1 MPRFLTACLFVF
13 AAVAL
18 TAQGTAKTQPPSADG
33 GTLVYFGTYTN
44 TKGKNSKGIYMSRLN
59 LETGM
64 LSPPQ
69 LAVETVD
76 PSFLTVD
83 PMGRFLYAVNEIDT
97 YRGQPTGAVSAFAI
111 DRKSG
116 LLKPLNEQP
125 TEGPGPAHL
134 TIDREGKN
142 VLVANY
148 GGGSVVV
155 LPVAR
160 DGTLKSGSSSVQ
172 HKGHSINQQRQSSP
186 HAHSITVDPQN
197 RFAYVADLGLDWIV
211 IYQFD
216 ERKGLLK
223 LNDPPNVKV
232 TPGAGP
238 RHFSVHPSG
247 RFGYVI
253 NELNVTVTAF
263 TIDKTNG
270 GLTELQTVSALPPK
284 QTPGKDVSGAELIV
298 HPSGRFLYTSVRGDN
313 SIAVYTIDQNTGK
326 LTYVENTPTHGYTPR
341 GFGIDPEGKY
351 LLVGNQQSDNV
362 VAFRIDPQNGQ
373 LTLTGAEI
381 NVPVPVSVAFVK

>member
-1 MPRFLTACLFVF
+1 MARFLIAGLIVVV
-13 AAVAL
+13 AAGAA
-18 TAQGTAKTQPPSADG
+18 TAQGSRQTQPPSG
-33 GTLVYFGTYTN
+33 NELLVYFGTYTN

-59 LETGM
+59 LDTGM
-64 LSPPQ
+64 LSPAE

-83 PMGRFLYAVNEIDT
+83 PTGRFLYAVNEIET
-97 YRGQPTGAVSAFAI
+97 YRDQPTGAVSAFGI

-116 LLKPLNEQP
+116 FLKPLNEQP
-125 TEGPGPAHL
+125 TEGSGPAHL
-134 TIDREGKN
+134 TIDRDGKN

-148 GGGSVVV
+148 GGGSVTV
-155 LPVAR
+155 LPVAK
-160 DGTLKSGSSSVQ
+160 DGTLKSPSISVQ
-172 HKGHSINQQRQSSP
+172 HKGHSVNQERQASP
-186 HAHSITVDPQN
+186 HAHSVTLDPQN

-216 ERKGLLK
+216 ERKGLLQ
-223 LNDPPNVKV
+223 LNQPPNVKV
-232 TPGAGP
+232 APGSGP

-263 TIDKTNG
+263 TIDQSNG

-284 QTPGKDVSGAELIV
+284 QTPTQAMSGGELAV
-298 HPSGRFLYTSVRGDN
+298 HPSGRFLYASVRGDN

-341 GFGIDPEGKY
+341 GFGIDPQGKY

-381 NVPVPVSVAFVK
+381 NVPVPVSVVFVK

>member
-1 MPRFLTACLFVF
+1 
-13 AAVAL
+13 
-18 TAQGTAKTQPPSADG
+18 
-33 GTLVYFGTYTN
+33 
-44 TKGKNSKGIYMSRLN
+44 MSRLN
-59 LETGM
+59 LDTGM
-64 LSPPQ
+64 LANAE

-83 PMGRFLYAVNEIDT
+83 PTGRFLYAVNEIET
-97 YRGQPTGAVSAFAI
+97 YRGQQTGAVSAFAI

-116 LLKPLNEQP
+116 FLKPLNEQP
-125 TEGPGPAHL
+125 TEGAGPAHL
-134 TIDREGKN
+134 TIDRDGKN

-284 QTPGKDVSGAELIV
+284 QTPGKDVSGAELVV

-381 NVPVPVSVAFVK
+381 NVPVPVAVSFVK